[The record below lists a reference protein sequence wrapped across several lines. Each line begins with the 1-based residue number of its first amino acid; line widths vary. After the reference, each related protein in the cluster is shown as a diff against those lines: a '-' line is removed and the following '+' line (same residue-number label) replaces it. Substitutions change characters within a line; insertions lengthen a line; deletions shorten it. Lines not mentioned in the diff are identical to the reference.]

1 VDKDKMNSSFNEEIK
16 TTNKMK
22 KVIGYIRVSTEY
34 QKIKGNS
41 VKNQIQSIKNYCSVN
56 DLELVKIY
64 EDKGISGMSNKRIGL
79 NDMFDNIKNSDIE
92 GLIVYSLSRLGR
104 KLKDVIDFIDV
115 LSKNDIRFISL
126 KENFNN
132 NDIVGKLMFNILGS
146 INEFEVNLLSQR
158 ISDVKQYKKS
168 VREVYSGKI
177 CFGLKRNGKK
187 LIDNNTEL
195 ETLKLIHKLRN
206 NKMSY
211 FKISDYLNERN
222 ILSKENKQWYGN
234 SVRSVYLNNVISV
247 TN

>member
-1 VDKDKMNSSFNEEIK
+1 
-16 TTNKMK
+16 MK

-34 QKIKGNS
+34 QKLKENS
-41 VKNQIQSIKNYCSVN
+41 INNQIKSINDYCDN
-56 DLELVKIY
+56 DNMCLIDIF
-64 EDKGISGMSNKRIGL
+64 EDNGVSGMNSDRSGL
-79 NDMFDNIKNSDIE
+79 NQLFDKVKKDNIDMV
-92 GLIVYSLSRLGR
+92 IVYSLSRLGR
-104 KLKDVIDFIDV
+104 KLKDVIGFVEMLDKHNVQFV
-115 LSKNDIRFISL
+115 SL

-187 LIDNNTEL
+187 LIDNDTEM

-206 NKMSY
+206 DKMSY

-222 ILSKENKQWYGN
+222 ILSKENKQWYGS
-234 SVRSVYLNNVISV
+234 SVRSVYLNNVLDL
-247 TN
+247 

>member
-1 VDKDKMNSSFNEEIK
+1 
-16 TTNKMK
+16 MK

-34 QKIKGNS
+34 QKLKENS
-41 VKNQIQSIKNYCSVN
+41 INNQIKSINDYCNN
-56 DLELVKIY
+56 DNMCLIDIF
-64 EDKGISGMSNKRIGL
+64 EDNGVSGMNSDRNGL
-79 NDMFDNIKNSDIE
+79 NQLFDKVKKDNIDMV
-92 GLIVYSLSRLGR
+92 IVYSLSRLGR
-104 KLKDVIDFIDV
+104 KLKDVIGFVEMLDKHNVQFV
-115 LSKNDIRFISL
+115 SL

-195 ETLKLIHKLRN
+195 ETLRLIHKLRD

-222 ILSKENKQWYGN
+222 ILSKENKRWYG
-234 SVRSVYLNNVISV
+234 SSLRSVYLNNVIS
-247 TN
+247 NH

>member
-1 VDKDKMNSSFNEEIK
+1 
-16 TTNKMK
+16 MK

-34 QKIKGNS
+34 QKLKENS
-41 VKNQIQSIKNYCSVN
+41 INNQIKSINDYCNNN
-56 DLELVKIY
+56 DYELVEIF
-64 EDKGISGMSNKRIGL
+64 EDNGVSGMNSDRSGL
-79 NDMFDNIKNSDIE
+79 NQLFDKVKEDNIDIV
-92 GLIVYSLSRLGR
+92 IVYSLSRLGR
-104 KLKDVIDFIDV
+104 KLKDVIGFVEMLDKHNV
-115 LSKNDIRFISL
+115 QFISL

-187 LIDNNTEL
+187 LIDNDTEM

-206 NKMSY
+206 DKMSY

>member
-1 VDKDKMNSSFNEEIK
+1 
-16 TTNKMK
+16 MK

-34 QKIKGNS
+34 QKLKENS
-41 VKNQIQSIKNYCSVN
+41 INNQIKSINDYCNN
-56 DLELVKIY
+56 DNMCLIDIF
-64 EDKGISGMSNKRIGL
+64 EDNGVSGMNSDRNGL
-79 NDMFDNIKNSDIE
+79 NQLFDKVKKDNIDMV
-92 GLIVYSLSRLGR
+92 IVYSLSRLGR
-104 KLKDVIDFIDV
+104 KLKDVIGFVEMLDKHNVQFV
-115 LSKNDIRFISL
+115 SL

-195 ETLKLIHKLRN
+195 ETLRLIHKLRD

-222 ILSKENKQWYGN
+222 ILSKENKRWYGS
-234 SVRSVYLNNVISV
+234 SVRSVYLNNVIS
-247 TN
+247 NH

>member
-1 VDKDKMNSSFNEEIK
+1 
-16 TTNKMK
+16 MK

-34 QKIKGNS
+34 QKLKENS
-41 VKNQIQSIKNYCSVN
+41 INNQIQSINKYCDN
-56 DLELVKIY
+56 DDMCLIDIF
-64 EDKGISGMSNKRIGL
+64 EDNGVSGMNSDRSGL
-79 NDMFDNIKNSDIE
+79 NQLFDKVKKDNIDIV
-92 GLIVYSLSRLGR
+92 IVYSLSRLGR
-104 KLKDVIDFIDV
+104 KLKDVIGFVEMLDKHNV
-115 LSKNDIRFISL
+115 QFISL

-187 LIDNNTEL
+187 LIDNDTEMK
-195 ETLKLIHKLRN
+195 TLKLIHKLRN
-206 NKMSY
+206 DKMSY

>member
-1 VDKDKMNSSFNEEIK
+1 
-16 TTNKMK
+16 MK

-34 QKIKGNS
+34 QKLKENS
-41 VKNQIQSIKNYCSVN
+41 INNQIKSINDYCDN
-56 DLELVKIY
+56 DNMCLIDIF
-64 EDKGISGMSNKRIGL
+64 EDNGVSGMNSDRNGL
-79 NDMFDNIKNSDIE
+79 NQLFDKVKKDNIDMV
-92 GLIVYSLSRLGR
+92 IVYSLSRLGR
-104 KLKDVIDFIDV
+104 KLKDVIGFVEMLDKHNVQFI
-115 LSKNDIRFISL
+115 RL

-187 LIDNNTEL
+187 LINNDTEM

-206 NKMSY
+206 DKMSY

-222 ILSKENKQWYGN
+222 ILSKENKRWYGS
-234 SVRSVYLNNVISV
+234 SVRSVYLNNVIS
-247 TN
+247 NH

>member
-1 VDKDKMNSSFNEEIK
+1 
-16 TTNKMK
+16 MK

-34 QKIKGNS
+34 QKVKGNS
-41 VKNQIQSIKNYCSVN
+41 VNNQIQSIQNYCRIN
-56 DLELVKIY
+56 ELELVKIY
-64 EDKGISGMSNKRIGL
+64 EDNGISGMSNNRIGL
-79 NDMFDNIKNSDIE
+79 NDMFDNIKNSDID

-168 VREVYSGKI
+168 KNEVYGGSILFGK
-177 CFGLKRNGKK
+177 KRKGKK
-187 LIDNNTEL
+187 LITNSNEMKVLEMIHKMRNDNISYTKISKYLNDNN
-195 ETLKLIHKLRN
+195 IV
-206 NKMSY
+206 
-211 FKISDYLNERN
+211 
-222 ILSKENKQWYGN
+222 SKEKCKWYGS
-234 SVRSVYLNNVISV
+234 SVRSVYLNGVLN
-247 TN
+247 

>member
-1 VDKDKMNSSFNEEIK
+1 
-16 TTNKMK
+16 MK

-34 QKIKGNS
+34 QKLKENS
-41 VKNQIQSIKNYCSVN
+41 INNQIKSINDYCNN
-56 DLELVKIY
+56 DNMCLIDIF
-64 EDKGISGMSNKRIGL
+64 EDNGVSGMNSDRNGL
-79 NDMFDNIKNSDIE
+79 NQLFDKVKKDNIDMV
-92 GLIVYSLSRLGR
+92 IVYSLSRLGR
-104 KLKDVIDFIDV
+104 KLKDVIGFVEMLDKHNV
-115 LSKNDIRFISL
+115 QFISL

-168 VREVYSGKI
+168 VRELYSGKI

-187 LIDNNTEL
+187 LIDNDTEM

-206 NKMSY
+206 DKMSY

>member
-1 VDKDKMNSSFNEEIK
+1 
-16 TTNKMK
+16 MK

-34 QKIKGNS
+34 QKLKENS
-41 VKNQIQSIKNYCSVN
+41 INNQIKSINDYCNN
-56 DLELVKIY
+56 DNMCLIDIF
-64 EDKGISGMSNKRIGL
+64 EDNGVSGMNSDRSGL
-79 NDMFDNIKNSDIE
+79 NQLFDKVKKDNIDIV
-92 GLIVYSLSRLGR
+92 IVYSLSRLGR
-104 KLKDVIDFIDV
+104 KLKDVIGFVEMLDKHNV
-115 LSKNDIRFISL
+115 QFISL

-187 LIDNNTEL
+187 LIDNDTEMK
-195 ETLKLIHKLRN
+195 TLKLIHKFRN
-206 NKMSY
+206 DKMSY

>member
-1 VDKDKMNSSFNEEIK
+1 
-16 TTNKMK
+16 MK

-34 QKIKGNS
+34 QKLKENS
-41 VKNQIQSIKNYCSVN
+41 INNQIKSINDYCDN
-56 DLELVKIY
+56 DNMCLIDIF
-64 EDKGISGMSNKRIGL
+64 EDNGVSGMNSDRNGL
-79 NDMFDNIKNSDIE
+79 NQLFDKVKKDNIDMV
-92 GLIVYSLSRLGR
+92 IVYSLSRLGR
-104 KLKDVIDFIDV
+104 KLKDVIHFVEMLDKHNVQFV
-115 LSKNDIRFISL
+115 SL

-132 NDIVGKLMFNILGS
+132 NDIVGKLMFNFLGS

-195 ETLKLIHKLRN
+195 ETLRLIHKLRD

-222 ILSKENKQWYGN
+222 ILSKEKGKWYGS
-234 SVRSVYLNNVISV
+234 SVRSVYLNGILN
-247 TN
+247 

>member
-1 VDKDKMNSSFNEEIK
+1 
-16 TTNKMK
+16 MK

-34 QKIKGNS
+34 QKLKENS
-41 VKNQIQSIKNYCSVN
+41 INNQIKSINDYCNN
-56 DLELVKIY
+56 DNMCLIDIF
-64 EDKGISGMSNKRIGL
+64 EDNGVSGMNSDRNGL
-79 NDMFDNIKNSDIE
+79 NQLFDKVKKDNIDMV
-92 GLIVYSLSRLGR
+92 IVYSLSRLGR
-104 KLKDVIDFIDV
+104 KLKDVIHFVEMLDKHNVQFV
-115 LSKNDIRFISL
+115 SL

-146 INEFEVNLLSQR
+146 INEFEVNLLSHR
-158 ISDVKQYKKS
+158 FSDVKQYKKS
-168 VREVYSGKI
+168 VRELYSGKI

-222 ILSKENKQWYGN
+222 ILSKENKQWYGS
-234 SVRSVYLNNVISV
+234 SVRSVYLNNVLDL
-247 TN
+247 

>member
-1 VDKDKMNSSFNEEIK
+1 
-16 TTNKMK
+16 MK

-34 QKIKGNS
+34 QKLKENS
-41 VKNQIQSIKNYCSVN
+41 INNQIKSINDYCDN
-56 DLELVKIY
+56 DNMCLIDIF
-64 EDKGISGMSNKRIGL
+64 EDNGVSGMNSDRNGL
-79 NDMFDNIKNSDIE
+79 NQLFDKVKKDNIDMV
-92 GLIVYSLSRLGR
+92 IVYSLSRLGR
-104 KLKDVIDFIDV
+104 KLKDVIGFVEMLDKHNVQFV
-115 LSKNDIRFISL
+115 SL

-222 ILSKENKQWYGN
+222 ILSKENKQWYGS
-234 SVRSVYLNNVISV
+234 SVRSVYLNNVLDL
-247 TN
+247 

>member
-1 VDKDKMNSSFNEEIK
+1 
-16 TTNKMK
+16 MK

-34 QKIKGNS
+34 QKLKENS
-41 VKNQIQSIKNYCSVN
+41 INNQIQSINKYCDN
-56 DLELVKIY
+56 DDMSFIDIF
-64 EDKGISGMSNKRIGL
+64 EDNGVSGMNSDRSGL
-79 NDMFDNIKNSDIE
+79 NQLFDKVKKDNIDIV
-92 GLIVYSLSRLGR
+92 IVYSLSRLGR
-104 KLKDVIDFIDV
+104 KLKDVIGFVEMLDKHNV
-115 LSKNDIRFISL
+115 QFISL

-187 LIDNNTEL
+187 LIDNDTEM

-206 NKMSY
+206 DKMSY

>member
-1 VDKDKMNSSFNEEIK
+1 
-16 TTNKMK
+16 MK

-34 QKIKGNS
+34 QKVKGNS
-41 VKNQIQSIKNYCSVN
+41 VNNQIQSIKNYCRIN
-56 DLELVKIY
+56 ELELVKIY
-64 EDKGISGMSNKRIGL
+64 EDNGVSGMSNKRIGL
-79 NDMFDNIKNSDIE
+79 NDMFDNIKNSDID

-168 VREVYSGKI
+168 KNEVYGGNILFGK
-177 CFGLKRNGKK
+177 KRKGKK
-187 LIDNNTEL
+187 LITNSNEMKVL
-195 ETLKLIHKLRN
+195 EMIHKMRN
-206 NKMSY
+206 DNMSY
-211 FKISDYLNERN
+211 TKISKHLNENN
-222 ILSKENKQWYGN
+222 IVSKEKCKWYGS
-234 SVRSVYLNNVISV
+234 SVRSVYLNGALN
-247 TN
+247 

>member
-1 VDKDKMNSSFNEEIK
+1 
-16 TTNKMK
+16 MK

-34 QKIKGNS
+34 QKLKENS
-41 VKNQIQSIKNYCSVN
+41 INNQIQSINKYCDN
-56 DLELVKIY
+56 DDMCLIDIF
-64 EDKGISGMSNKRIGL
+64 EDNGVSGMNSDRNGL
-79 NDMFDNIKNSDIE
+79 NQLFDKVKKDNIDIV
-92 GLIVYSLSRLGR
+92 IVYSLSRLGR
-104 KLKDVIDFIDV
+104 KLKDVIGFVEMLDKHNV
-115 LSKNDIRFISL
+115 QFISL

-187 LIDNNTEL
+187 LIDNDTEMK
-195 ETLKLIHKLRN
+195 TLKLIHKLRN
-206 NKMSY
+206 DKMSY